1 MNWTIKDNKLERN
14 YVFNNFN
21 EVIDFVNKIA
31 KIAEE
36 LDHHPDI
43 LIHSYK
49 EMKIMIS
56 THDQEKITEKDY
68 ELAERI
74 DSIKDTNQQ

>member
-1 MNWTIKDNKLERN
+1 MNWTIKEKKLERN

-21 EVIDFVNKIA
+21 EVIEFVNKIA
-31 KIAEE
+31 EIAEE
-36 LDHHPDI
+36 TNHHPDM

-56 THDQEKITEKDY
+56 THNQEKITEKDY